1 MDPQAFPGLYAVR
14 YEYTRG
20 SATARDTLRPD
31 HIRFL
36 EDLHGRG
43 QLAASG
49 RLEDDASPGALLVIS
64 MGSPQEVARLLDG
77 DPFWS
82 AGVIETRDVRRWNV
96 AFGLEGIIK

>member
-1 MDPQAFPGLYAVR
+1 MS
-14 YEYTRG
+14 TRP
-20 SATARDTLRPD
+20 ALRPLAI
-31 HIRFL
+31 HCAQTTSAFW

-64 MGSPQEVARLLDG
+64 MGSPHEVARLLDG